1 MVSVRTLV
9 FYPATICTP
18 SECHLSADKLLVTRN
33 RKCRACGISDQLF
46 TEAPFQMLQEVHQ
59 TVRRESNGWFGCNET
74 YQKFAG
80 IVGSGAET
88 IRVSDTAA
96 GTVDWRKVPTA

>member
-1 MVSVRTLV
+1 
-9 FYPATICTP
+9 
-18 SECHLSADKLLVTRN
+18 
-33 RKCRACGISDQLF
+33 
-46 TEAPFQMLQEVHQ
+46 MLQEVHQ